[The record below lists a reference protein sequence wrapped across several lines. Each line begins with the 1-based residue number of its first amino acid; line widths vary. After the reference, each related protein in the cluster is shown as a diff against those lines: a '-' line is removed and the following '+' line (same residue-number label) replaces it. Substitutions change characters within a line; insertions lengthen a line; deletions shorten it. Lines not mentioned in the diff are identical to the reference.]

1 MKELSCENC
10 AFYNPKSQYYCD
22 FTDESPVICSVKMK
36 RIKTFKK
43 KKLEVTYNENKEKP
57 YS

>member
-1 MKELSCENC
+1 MSCKNC
-10 AFYNPKSQYYCD
+10 AFYNPESQYYCD

-36 RIKTFKK
+36 RMREFKK
-43 KKLEVTYNENKEKP
+43 KKLEVSYNEDKEKP